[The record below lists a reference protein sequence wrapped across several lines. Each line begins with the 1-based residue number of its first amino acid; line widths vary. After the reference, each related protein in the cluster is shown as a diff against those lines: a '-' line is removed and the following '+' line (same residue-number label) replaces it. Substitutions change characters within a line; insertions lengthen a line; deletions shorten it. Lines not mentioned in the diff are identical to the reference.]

1 MTSII
6 MVIIAMSWMCPS
18 SLPSMEM
25 SARQLRDNVENAFN
39 KLDNNQDGILTREE
53 FVNSCLLVR
62 GVIHKSRNYVGG
74 KKLHSWKF
82 L

>member
-39 KLDNNQDGILTREE
+39 KLDTNQDGILTREE

-62 GVIHKSRNYVGG
+62 EAITESSLGCPKN
-74 KKLHSWKF
+74 
-82 L
+82 